1 MSPFSL
7 SALDLVSFLPEIVFH
22 AVKLGVSLVNRRKGL
37 TLLLFF
43 KAFTLYLSLF
53 FCQEVGKSFR
63 IRKDKKSLGNNV
75 NVSFVSDREE
85 QKAIGCVSCV
95 ALTLC

>member
-53 FCQEVGKSFR
+53 FA
-63 IRKDKKSLGNNV
+63 KK
-75 NVSFVSDREE
+75 
-85 QKAIGCVSCV
+85 
-95 ALTLC
+95 